1 MSNHISKEELK
12 RINSLKQEKLFVRVA
27 ESSEM
32 TGLSISHLW
41 QLIRENKIKS
51 YLPSPKTRLIEV
63 SSLVAYIKNNAEV
76 QNDK

>member
-1 MSNHISKEELK
+1 MERKV
-12 RINSLKQEKLFVRVA
+12 EKLFVRIGEA
-27 ESSEM
+27 TQM
-32 TGLSISHLW
+32 TGFSVSHLW

-63 SSLVAYIKNNAEV
+63 SSLINYIKNNTEV

>member
-27 ESSEM
+27 ESCEM
-32 TGLSISHLW
+32 TGLSISHMW

-51 YLPSPKTRLIEV
+51 YLPSPKIRLIEL
-63 SSLVAYIKNNAEV
+63 SSLILYIKNNNEV
-76 QNDK
+76 Q

>member
-63 SSLVAYIKNNAEV
+63 SCLINYIKNNTEV